1 DRNRSHWSTS
11 KTPSYTKSVSWQHHP
26 VVKQKLISLTLT
38 TAAQLANFTDAEL
51 TLAGRFYCV
60 RVDIRFCI
68 Q

>member
-1 DRNRSHWSTS
+1 M
-11 KTPSYTKSVSWQHHP
+11 
-26 VVKQKLISLTLT
+26 QKLISLTLT

>member
-1 DRNRSHWSTS
+1 MS
-11 KTPSYTKSVSWQHHP
+11 
-26 VVKQKLISLTLT
+26 VVKQKLISLALT

-51 TLAGRFYCV
+51 ALAGRFYCV